1 MFCFVM
7 IRRPP
12 RSTRTDTL
20 FPYTSLVR
28 SKLGRPHD
36 GKGGRTGLDELFL
49 RKLCAKI
56 SAVLEPVRSHDRE
69 RDMMADAGF
78 CSGCLDISAGRP
90 EEVHRGLVFERRRVG
105 QVDQNVRPG
114 ERFCEALSSYRV
126 ATRPGRR
133 SDCFMPR
140 LAELLYNLRKIGRA

>member
-1 MFCFVM
+1 
-7 IRRPP
+7 
-12 RSTRTDTL
+12 
-20 FPYTSLVR
+20 
-28 SKLGRPHD
+28 
-36 GKGGRTGLDELFL
+36 
-49 RKLCAKI
+49 
-56 SAVLEPVRSHDRE
+56 
-69 RDMMADAGF
+69 MMADAGF

-126 ATRPGRR
+126 DTRPGRR

-140 LAELLYNLRKIGRA
+140 LAELLYNLRTDQPGTSNYDDLHWLVFQIGRASCRERVCQYV

>member
-1 MFCFVM
+1 
-7 IRRPP
+7 
-12 RSTRTDTL
+12 
-20 FPYTSLVR
+20 
-28 SKLGRPHD
+28 
-36 GKGGRTGLDELFL
+36 
-49 RKLCAKI
+49 
-56 SAVLEPVRSHDRE
+56 
-69 RDMMADAGF
+69 MMADAGF

-126 ATRPGRR
+126 DTRPGRR

-140 LAELLYNLRKIGRA
+140 LAELLYNLRTDQPGTSNYYDLHWLVFPKRSEARRVWKEC